1 MSSVGVVHVVDDDES
16 LRLALVRLF
25 RTVGIEARPYGSVDE
40 FQRREKAGAPE
51 CLVLDVRLPG
61 MNGLE
66 LQEQL
71 IRLGIH
77 LPVIL
82 MTGHGDIQ
90 MSVRGMKAGAIDF
103 LTKPFRDQDMLDAVT
118 AALKADQK
126 RRAADAELLE
136 LRKRYATLT
145 PREQEVMLLVATGK
159 MNKQVAGE
167 LDISEVTV
175 KIHRGA
181 VMRKMR
187 ARTLPD
193 LVLMVDALR
202 SGEAVETA
210 NTMV

>member
-1 MSSVGVVHVVDDDES
+1 MSSAGVVHIVDDDES

-25 RTVGIEARPYGSVDE
+25 RSVGIEARPYGSVDE
-40 FQRREKAGAPE
+40 FQNREKINAPE

-61 MNGLE
+61 TNGLE

-71 IRLGIH
+71 IRLGVH

-118 AALKADQK
+118 VAIKTDQK
-126 RRAADAELLE
+126 RRAVDAELLD
-136 LRKRYATLT
+136 LRQRYATLT

-181 VMRKMR
+181 VMRKMQ

-193 LVLMVDALR
+193 LVLMVDALKAI
-202 SGEAVETA
+202 GPTETP
-210 NTMV
+210 NTYV

>member
-25 RTVGIEARPYGSVDE
+25 RSVGIDARPYGSVDE
-40 FQRREKAGAPE
+40 FQKRQKVGPPE

-118 AALKADQK
+118 AALMTDQK
-126 RRAADAELLE
+126 RRAADDELLE

-193 LVLMVDALR
+193 LVLMVDALK
-202 SGEAVETA
+202 SGRATETP